1 MDAGLLQRQHSL
13 ASIESGGVK
22 EFHTVMAGLITMVI
36 SSLMTTSL
44 VIIRIHIY
52 VIILSYF
59 SYKTT

>member
-13 ASIESGGVK
+13 APIESGGVK
-22 EFHTVMAGLITMVI
+22 EFHMVMAGLITMVI

-44 VIIRIHIY
+44 VIIRIYIY
-52 VIILSYF
+52 GIILGYF